1 MAQYKRVLIK
11 LSGEALGD
19 HGRLFDF
26 EQIDRVAGVIGQLH
40 ETGTEI
46 AIVIGAGNIWRGRQ
60 GPAAKMTP
68 INADHMGMLGTA
80 INSIAMQDAIERLSI
95 PTRVMSA
102 VEMNRF
108 CEPYTYRRAV
118 RHLEKGRVVIF
129 ACGTGNPF
137 FSTDTAA
144 ALRAVEIGADAILLA
159 KNVDGVYDSDP
170 RVNPEAKLLKDL
182 TYHEV
187 QERGGFAAFALF
199 SMLCGLPGVFRRFF
213 AGNVAT
219 VAPASFCGNLRRVME
234 NAQKGLPKGCFVG

>member
-19 HGRLFDF
+19 NGRLFDF
-26 EQIDRVAGVIGQLH
+26 AQIDRVAGIVGKLH

-60 GPAAKMTP
+60 GPAASMTA

-80 INSIAMQDAIERLSI
+80 INSIAMQDAIERLGI
-95 PTRVMSA
+95 ATRVMSA
-102 VEMNRF
+102 VEMTRF

-182 TYHEV
+182 TYNEV
-187 QERGGFAAFALF
+187 QERDLKVMDAAAITICRENKVPSIRVF
-199 SMLCGLPGVFRRFF
+199 GLDDPQNSLRVIEGDPM
-213 AGNVAT
+213 GTNVH
-219 VAPASFCGNLRRVME
+219 P
-234 NAQKGLPKGCFVG
+234 

>member
-1 MAQYKRVLIK
+1 MAKYKRVLIK
-11 LSGEALGD
+11 LSGEALGEN
-19 HGRLFDF
+19 GRLFDF
-26 EQIDRVAGVIGQLH
+26 AQIDRVAEVLAKLQATGVQIAVVIGS
-40 ETGTEI
+40 
-46 AIVIGAGNIWRGRQ
+46 GNIWRGRQ
-60 GPAAKMTP
+60 GPAAKMTA

-80 INSIAMQDAIERLSI
+80 INCIAMQDAVERQGVA
-95 PTRVMSA
+95 TRVMSA

-170 RVNPEAKLLKDL
+170 RTNPDEKLLPDL
-182 TYHEV
+182 TYH
-187 QERGGFAAFALF
+187 
-199 SMLCGLPGVFRRFF
+199 
-213 AGNVAT
+213 
-219 VAPASFCGNLRRVME
+219 
-234 NAQKGLPKGCFVG
+234 

>member
-19 HGRLFDF
+19 HGRVFDF

-40 ETGTEI
+40 ATGTEI

-60 GPAAKMTP
+60 GPAAKMTA

-80 INSIAMQDAIERLSI
+80 INSIAMQDAIERLNI

-129 ACGTGNPF
+129 ACGTGNPYF
-137 FSTDTAA
+137 TTDTAA
-144 ALRAVEIGADAILLA
+144 ALRACEINAQAMLKA
-159 KNVDGVYDSDP
+159 TQVDGVYDSDP
-170 RVNPEAKLLKDL
+170 RTNPNAKRFEVITHKEGLEKELHVMDSTAAALLKDNGMPIIVFNL
-182 TYHEV
+182 HKQGNIARV
-187 QERGGFAAFALF
+187 LRG
-199 SMLCGLPGVFRRFF
+199 
-213 AGNVAT
+213 
-219 VAPASFCGNLRRVME
+219 E
-234 NAQKGLPKGCFVG
+234 NIGTIVK